1 MKNSYLISFEGIECS
16 GKSTQV
22 QKLTEYLNKSTSYT
36 TTLLREPGS
45 SPIGEKIRNILLDP
59 NNEINDLSE
68 LLLFLSARAQLIN
81 SNIAPLLNTPGNIII
96 LDRFLHSS
104 IAYQGA
110 GRKLGVDF
118 VRSLHDHAFL
128 NLKPDLTIYLDIP
141 ISELKDRMNKRDE
154 KKDRLE
160 SLSEDFF
167 TTVRNAYLECESKD
181 KYFHTLDAKRS
192 IDFIHTD
199 IINLCSKVGIKVS

>member
-1 MKNSYLISFEGIECS
+1 MKKSYLISFEGIECS

-22 QKLTEYLNKSTSYT
+22 QKLTDYLNNSTAYK

-45 SPIGEKIRNILLDP
+45 SPIGEKIRNILLDSD
-59 NNEINDLSE
+59 NQINDLSE

-81 SNIAPLLNTPGNIII
+81 SNITPLLKAPGNIVI

-110 GRKLGVDF
+110 GRELGIEF

-141 ISELKDRMNKRDE
+141 ISELTERMQKRNE

-160 SLSEDFF
+160 SLGEDFF
-167 TTVRNAYLECESKD
+167 TTVRNAYLECEAKD
-181 KYFHTLDAKRS
+181 DYFHVLDAKRS
-192 IDFIHTD
+192 IENIHLD
-199 IINLCSKVGIKVS
+199 IIALCSQIGIKK